1 MSDAVHLQDKE
12 EILYTA
18 RKHWFIFTSETFFI
32 FILAFVPAVFFIVP
46 EGLRASLFNAV
57 RFVGDGGALFMSLWS
72 AWFLVLWGIFT
83 MLWTDYYLDVWYVT
97 NYRIIDVE
105 QRGLFSR
112 KMSSFRFN
120 QIQDVTI
127 NVSGLLATL
136 IDFGTIEIR
145 TASEETFKF
154 KDVSYPNLLREK
166 IMTEH
171 HRVHEDTGG
180 NALRT

>member
-1 MSDAVHLQDKE
+1 MSDAIHLE
-12 EILYTA
+12 ENEKILYTA
-18 RKHWFIFTSETFFI
+18 RKHWFIFSTETI
-32 FILAFVPAVFFIVP
+32 FIYILAVAPAVLMILP
-46 EGLRASLFNAV
+46 EGLRLSLFNFLHFSGNV
-57 RFVGDGGALFMSLWS
+57 GALFFALWS
-72 AWFLVLWGIFT
+72 AWLLSLWVTFA

-112 KMSSFRFN
+112 SMSSFRFD

-127 NVSGLLATL
+127 SVSGLLATI

-154 KDVSYPNLLREK
+154 KDVSHPNLLKET
-166 IMTEH
+166 ITSEH
-171 HRVHEDTGG
+171 HRVHEDAKA
-180 NALRT
+180 N

>member
-1 MSDAVHLQDKE
+1 MSDSIHLEDNE

-18 RKHWFIFTSETFFI
+18 RKHWFIFSTETFFI
-32 FILAFVPAVFFIVP
+32 FFLAVAPAVLLFVP
-46 EGLRASLFNAV
+46 EGLRESLFDAL
-57 RFVGDGGALFMSLWS
+57 RFAGAGGALFLSLWS
-72 AWFLVLWGIFT
+72 AWFLLLWVTFT

-105 QRGLFSR
+105 QHGLFSR

-120 QIQDVTI
+120 QIQDVTVS
-127 NVSGLLATL
+127 VSGLLATL

-154 KDVSYPNLLREK
+154 KDVSYPNLLKET
-166 IMTEH
+166 IMSEH
-171 HRVHEDTGG
+171 HRVHEDAKV
-180 NALRT
+180 N